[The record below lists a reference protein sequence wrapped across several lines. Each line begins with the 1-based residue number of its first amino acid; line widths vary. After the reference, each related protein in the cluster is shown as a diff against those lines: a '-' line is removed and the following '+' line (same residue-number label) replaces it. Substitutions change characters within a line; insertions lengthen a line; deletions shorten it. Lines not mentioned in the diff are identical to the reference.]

1 MPTSTEP
8 TRGVQ
13 LKEGSFT
20 FPLHYKCRVDV
31 KALKEIPRKLNICA
45 QGIESLN
52 DLFYEAPPE
61 KKEGVLTQKAIWE
74 NVLERILDMKAFN
87 ASSSYTNLSNQILP
101 LCVLLPEERQYF
113 PIDAVFSKEP
123 TNPFL
128 ETKRFARE
136 LLDIVAAIKTIRE
149 EKVFGYPDFHIYPGK
164 DAFVLTDTETGERR
178 IVLGIYSIVPGDVEE
193 TISSDQ
199 LSIRAI
205 KDLIQQR
212 WDKSQFRKIMKSND
226 LDTIIAHLKKLS
238 QDIPTWKNIGIKT
251 GYAAVYS
258 TLIFLVFSAIMTA
271 IGYVKTADLEEMNLY
286 LISEEVENP
295 VKTKLLP
302 SVTTVDGYKQDTTS
316 QIRILLEAGKRS
328 DQTFQVIGTYRSW
341 FRLTKLG
348 ILTDIAQTLD
358 KVYHLDYN
366 SPMKLGEFV
375 AEPQLKSLEIIP
387 AKDDYTFR
395 FKAQEKWDRERFRM
409 ISSKPQATVD
419 GKKPASGPM
428 VEVEAIVQRPRWTLE
443 MEPNM
448 IAFQEATSQVQSVST
463 DSIKIYTNP
472 TDEEKRSGAKVAEAN
487 LQSYF
492 TISFDRLGV
501 PIQIHYLDPNGVP
514 LAQMM
519 FDSFEEGK
527 LKSAPKLRSVKIG
540 TKKKTEEGEGDEET
554 ESEGEET
561 EEKLPEDRDPK
572 TAKRAPVLPMLKRID
587 TFWLRRTDAVAQI
600 ALQMGFISKEQ
611 QVECV
616 RIWRATPGLEMD
628 KILLEKAYINKKQ
641 HESILQKCQ
650 KDEEPF
656 AAERIQDLYYRL
668 HELPKE
674 VNAVKVVVLSR
685 HLPSDEI
692 KGQLHIAVPGV
703 SKPLSVPITF
713 HPKQNIEFSPKEVV
727 DIRDQVTGIAI
738 PISLERRVW
747 GESKK
752 FPLHELQ
759 SFTFQIMQK
768 PNSPR
773 LEGFGPFSICVQRRQ
788 DPDNLFFYNTATGET
803 CKITEYTRR
812 SGKFFFAARP
822 ETYGK
827 SETEFFETLDIN
839 NRNVF
844 GIREA
849 IAKTASQIY
858 VIILTDKNVE
868 EASIV
873 LKWRGGDKAAELP
886 ISARSAEALKLVRWK
901 ADSSAKE
908 LSRYNTK
915 DWMEKISVEGPL
927 GFAQYQAIIFS
938 GEQAD
943 KDVSSD
949 VIVNIE
955 KPELL
960 NILYQTVDGDW
971 FSHISQEIPGIKM
984 LSKPVSQLK
993 LEKIGKDKDQKQ
1005 YFRPETKEIGRIE
1018 KYLMVPGVN
1027 VKPGHPKEKV
1037 PVTFYYPA
1045 KDMRVNLDVEVSCLE
1060 SPKVD
1065 WVVKMDDTQK
1075 ALKIKVLNYPKSQAA
1090 LLTEKLQFL
1099 STCASI
1105 ALLHSQYHT
1114 DLKASDVD
1122 QKLSDTIRWSLES
1135 VGFHGPSNPPA
1146 ALGKLGETIKLAIKT
1161 QNEAGLKKTME
1172 ITKETLLL
1180 SWSQQAQSVLD
1191 YHLELGKIQQAL
1203 KEGKALKTSEF
1214 ELNVQLQ
1221 LKRELPPLV
1230 EEPER
1235 FLEIELSIPF
1245 DKLVLDKKT
1254 QPIVQLQDGYYY
1266 NIPKNFASASNVR
1279 KMLSE
1284 IYPYPEA
1291 FPVQDTNL
1299 EKTDLQVSK
1308 TYYENI
1314 LQYSLWEQRLREFK
1328 KEQSEFWVAM
1338 LGVTSEITDV
1348 DGNIDT
1354 KEVSKIGEE
1363 IQKQLRT
1370 YFISPIEINR
1380 VFWSELKDK
1389 ARGQA
1394 EENRK
1399 SLGKE
1404 EQSGV
1409 LRFVERSMMSQL
1421 TDKKCWYTN
1430 FSFVVD
1436 RLMVDRCP
1444 YHQWIYIKTYRPTLE
1459 GFEGEEVKLRI
1470 FKRDGLSISP
1480 YPGQEY
1486 NVEILSDATG
1496 YTKLVMVK
1504 GVTLFQDWFDKH
1516 PSSELKAS
1524 KEENRLQV
1532 KFYYDEMGT
1541 EKELTRPGVGGPPI
1555 IDFEAHPASVILFQ
1569 VKGYHITPDRLR
1581 QLAREKNFAITTTK
1595 GKTKYIWT
1603 FNFDNGPIL
1612 VPFSYKIQK
1621 SLDTLVSITPHI
1633 LNWKQDPP
1641 PAENERNLET
1651 FAAKYDMEFLYINTQ
1666 AQLPMSHFF
1675 PYNNFEDICKD
1686 YNQQSMSSNRMIDF
1700 LEKLFE
1706 VSDQIDRSI
1715 KFKWNQDLTNFY
1727 SKEQNKDQ
1735 MFRYSYPNNHEL
1747 RLNVPALFEKPEK
1760 FQGTGHPELKAPPGQ
1775 RTAVIWRIVP
1785 SKTSQQFAQRGFPK
1799 YIMEKQYFPN
1809 SEPVFSKE

>member
-20 FPLHYKCRVDV
+20 FPPHYKCRVDV
-31 KALKEIPRKLNICA
+31 NALKEIPRKLNICA

-61 KKEGVLTQKAIWE
+61 QKEGVLTQKAIWE

-101 LCVLLPEERQYF
+101 LRVLLPEERQYF

-136 LLDIVAAIKTIRE
+136 LLDIVAAIKTLRQ
-149 EKVFGYPDFHIYPGK
+149 EKLFGHPDFHVYPGK

-193 TISSDQ
+193 TISTEQ
-199 LSIRAI
+199 LSLMAI

-212 WDKSQFRKIMKSND
+212 WDKSQFRKILKSND
-226 LDTIIAHLKKLS
+226 LDTIILHLKKLS
-238 QDIPTWKNIGIKT
+238 QDIPTWKNLGIKT

-258 TLIFLVFSAIMTA
+258 TIIFLIFSAIMTA
-271 IGYVKTADLEEMNLY
+271 IGYLKTADLEEMNLY
-286 LISEEVENP
+286 LVSEEGEKV
-295 VKTKLLP
+295 VKTKLIP
-302 SVTTVDGYKQDTTS
+302 SVTAVEGYKQDTVS
-316 QIRILLEAGKRS
+316 QIRVLLEAGKRS
-328 DQTFQVIGTYRSW
+328 EQTFQVIGTYRSW
-341 FRLTKLG
+341 LRLSKLG
-348 ILTDIAQTLD
+348 ILNDVAQVLD
-358 KVYHLDYN
+358 KAYHLDYSN
-366 SPMKLGEFV
+366 AMKLGEFI
-375 AEPQLKSLEIIP
+375 AEPQLKSLEVIP
-387 AKDDYTFR
+387 AKDEFTFR
-395 FKAQEKWDRERFRM
+395 FKPQERWERERFRM
-409 ISSKPQATVD
+409 ISSKPLATPTD
-419 GKKPASGPM
+419 DKKVATPM
-428 VEVEAIVQRPRWTLE
+428 VEVEAIIQRPKWTLE

-448 IAFQEATSQVQSVST
+448 IAFQEATAQVQSIST
-463 DSIKIYTNP
+463 DPIKVYANP
-472 TDEEKRSGAKVAEAN
+472 TEEEKNSGAKLAEAN

-492 TISFDRLGV
+492 TVSFDRLGV

-527 LKSAPKLRSVKIG
+527 LKSAPKVRSVKVG
-540 TKKKTEEGEGDEET
+540 TKKKSDEGDEE
-554 ESEGEET
+554 ESESEDS
-561 EEKLPEDRDPK
+561 EEKVSEDRD
-572 TAKRAPVLPMLKRID
+572 AKSGTKRTPVLPLLKRID
-587 TFWLRRTDAVAQI
+587 TFWLKRTDAVAQI

-616 RIWRATPGLEMD
+616 RIWRGTPGLEMD
-628 KILLEKAYINKKQ
+628 KILLDKAYINKKQ
-641 HESILQKCQ
+641 HEAILQKSQ
-650 KDEEPF
+650 KDEESLS
-656 AAERIQDLYYRL
+656 AESINDLYYRL

-685 HLPSDEI
+685 HLPSEEI
-692 KGQLHIAVPGV
+692 KGQLHIAVPGI

-727 DIRDQVTGIAI
+727 DIRDQVTGIAL
-738 PISLERRVW
+738 PISLEKRVW

-759 SFTFQIMQK
+759 SFTFQIIEK
-768 PNSPR
+768 KGSHK
-773 LEGFGPFSICVQRRQ
+773 LDGFGSFSLCVQRRQ

-803 CKITEYTRR
+803 CKITEYTRK

-827 SETEFFETLDIN
+827 SETEFFETLDVN

-849 IAKTASQIY
+849 IAKTASQLYI
-858 VIILTDKNVE
+858 IILTDKNVE
-868 EASIV
+868 EASLV
-873 LKWRGGDKAAELP
+873 LKWRGGEKAAELP

-901 ADSSAKE
+901 VDSSAKDIA
-908 LSRYNTK
+908 RYNPK
-915 DWMEKISVEGPL
+915 DWMEKVSVEGPL
-927 GFAQYQAIIFS
+927 GFAQYQAIVFS
-938 GEQAD
+938 GEQPD

-949 VIVNIE
+949 VIVHIE
-955 KPELL
+955 KPEVL

-971 FSHISQEIPGIKM
+971 FSHITQETQGIKL
-984 LSKPVSQLK
+984 LSKPASQLK
-993 LEKIGKDKDQKQ
+993 LDKVGKDKDQKT
-1005 YFRPETKEIGRIE
+1005 YFRPEIKEIGRIE
-1018 KYLMVPGVN
+1018 KFLMVPGVN
-1027 VKPGHPKEKV
+1027 VKAGHKKESV

-1045 KDMRVNLDVEVSCLE
+1045 KDMKVNVDVEVSCAP

-1065 WVVKMDDTQK
+1065 WLVKMDDAQK
-1075 ALKIKVLNYPKSQAA
+1075 ALKIKVFNYPKSQAGN
-1090 LLTEKLQFL
+1090 LTEMLQYL

-1105 ALLHSQYHT
+1105 SLLHSQYHT
-1114 DLKASDVD
+1114 DWKASEVD
-1122 QKLSDTIRWSLES
+1122 QKFADTIRWSLES
-1135 VGFHGPSNPPA
+1135 IGFHGPSNPPA

-1161 QNEAGLKKTME
+1161 ENEAGLKKTFE
-1172 ITKETLLL
+1172 ITKETLLF
-1180 SWSQQAQSVLD
+1180 SWSQQAQSLLN
-1191 YHLELGKIQQAL
+1191 YHLELDRVQQAL
-1203 KEGKALKTSEF
+1203 LSGKSFKSPEF
-1214 ELNVQLQ
+1214 ELSIQLQ
-1221 LKRELPPLV
+1221 PKRELPPLV
-1230 EEPER
+1230 DEPER
-1235 FLEIELSIPF
+1235 FVEIELSIPF

-1266 NIPKNFASASNVR
+1266 NIPKNFDSVPHVKQMISN
-1279 KMLSE
+1279 L
-1284 IYPYPEA
+1284 YPYPET

-1299 EKTDLQVSK
+1299 EKANLQVSR

-1348 DGNIDT
+1348 DGNIDA

-1363 IQKQLRT
+1363 IQKQLRA

-1380 VFWSELKDK
+1380 VFWSELKNK
-1389 ARGQA
+1389 TRGEA

-1399 SLGKE
+1399 VLGKE
-1404 EQSGV
+1404 EESGV

-1444 YHQWIYIKTYRPTLE
+1444 YHQWIYIKTYRPNLE

-1504 GVTLFQDWFDKH
+1504 GVTLFQDWFMQH

-1581 QLAREKNFAITTTK
+1581 QLAREKDFTITTTK
-1595 GKTKYIWT
+1595 GKTKWRWT
-1603 FNFDNGPIL
+1603 FSFDNGPIL
-1612 VPFSYKIQK
+1612 VPFSYKIKK
-1621 SLDTLVSITPHI
+1621 SLDELVSITPHI

-1641 PAENERNLET
+1641 PAEDERNLSSLAT
-1651 FAAKYDMEFLYINTQ
+1651 KYDMEFLYINTQ

-1706 VSDQIDRSI
+1706 VSDQIDKSI

-1727 SKEQNKDQ
+1727 SKEQHKDQ

-1747 RLNVPALFEKPEK
+1747 RLNVPAIFEKPEK
-1760 FQGTGHPELKAPPGQ
+1760 FQGTGHPELKATPGQ

-1785 SKTSQQFAQRGFPK
+1785 SKTSQQFIQRGFPK
-1799 YIMEKQYFPN
+1799 YIMEKQYFPS

>member
-1 MPTSTEP
+1 LPTSNEP

-20 FPLHYKCRVDV
+20 FPPHYKCRVDV
-31 KALKEIPRKLNICA
+31 KALKEIPRKLNICG

-61 KKEGVLTQKAIWE
+61 QKEGVLTQKAIWE
-74 NVLERILDMKAFN
+74 NVLERVLDMKAFN
-87 ASSSYTNLSNQILP
+87 ASSSYTDLATKILP
-101 LCVLLPEERQYF
+101 LRVLLPEERQYF
-113 PIDAVFSKEP
+113 PIDAVFAKEP

-136 LLDIVAAIKTIRE
+136 LLDLVAAIKTLRE
-149 EKVFGYPDFHIYPGK
+149 EKVFGHPDFHVYPGK

-178 IVLGIYSIVPGDVEE
+178 IMLGMYSIVPGEVEE
-193 TISSDQ
+193 SVPTEQ
-199 LSIRAI
+199 LSIMAI

-212 WDKSQFRKIMKSND
+212 WDKGQFRKILKAND
-226 LDTIIAHLKKLS
+226 LDTILFHLKKLA

-258 TLIFLVFSAIMTA
+258 TIIFLAFSFLMTA
-271 IGYVKTADLEEMNLY
+271 IGYLKTADLEEMNLY
-286 LISEEVENP
+286 LVKKDGENY

-302 SVTTVDGYKQDTTS
+302 SVINVEGYKQDATS

-328 DQTFQVIGTYRSW
+328 EETFQVIGTYRSW
-341 FRLTKLG
+341 FRLSKLG
-348 ILTDIAQTLD
+348 IVTDVCRALD
-358 KVYHLDYN
+358 KAYHLDYN
-366 SPMKLGEFV
+366 SPMNLKEFL

-387 AKDDYTFR
+387 TEDEFTFR
-395 FKAQEKWDRERFRM
+395 FKPQDKWDRERFR
-409 ISSKPQATVD
+409 ILSSIPQPMVE
-419 GKKPASGPM
+419 GKKVSAGPM
-428 VEVEAIVQRPRWTLE
+428 VELETIIQRPKWTLE

-448 IAFQEATSQVQSVST
+448 IAFQEAVSQVASIST

-472 TDEEKRSGAKVAEAN
+472 TEDEKSAGAKVAEAN

-492 TISFDRLGV
+492 TVSFDRLGV

-540 TKKKTEEGEGDEET
+540 TKKKAEEGEEESETEDEER
-554 ESEGEET
+554 
-561 EEKLPEDRDPK
+561 EEKVSEDRESK
-572 TAKRAPVLPMLKRID
+572 SSGKRTPVLPTVKRID
-587 TFWLRRTDAVAQI
+587 TFWLKRTDAVAQI

-616 RIWRATPGLEMD
+616 RIWRGTPGLEME
-628 KILLEKAYINKKQ
+628 KILLDKNYINKKQ
-641 HESILQKCQ
+641 HESILQKMQ
-650 KDEEPF
+650 KNEEES
-656 AAERIQDLYYRL
+656 AGETIQDVYYRL

-685 HLPSDEI
+685 HLPSEEI
-692 KGQLHIAVPGV
+692 KGQLHIAVPGI

-759 SFTFQIMQK
+759 SFTFQIVEK
-768 PNSPR
+768 AGSPK
-773 LEGFGPFSICVQRRQ
+773 LDGFGAFSLCVQRRQ

-803 CKITEYTRR
+803 CKITEYTRK
-812 SGKFFFAARP
+812 SGKFFFAAKP

-827 SETEFFETLDIN
+827 SETEFFETLDIT

-849 IAKTASQIY
+849 IAKTASQLY
-858 VIILTDKNVE
+858 IIVLTDKNVE
-868 EASIV
+868 EASLI
-873 LKWRGGDKAAELP
+873 LKWRGGEKAADLP
-886 ISARSAEALKLVRWK
+886 ISARSAETLKLVQWK
-901 ADSSAKE
+901 ADTAAKE
-908 LSRYNTK
+908 IARYNPK
-915 DWMEKISVEGPL
+915 DWIEKLSIEGPL

-938 GEQAD
+938 GEQPD

-949 VIVNIE
+949 VIVSIE

-971 FSHISQEIPGIKM
+971 FSHIPQEIPGVKI
-984 LSKPVSQLK
+984 LSKPSTQIK
-993 LEKIGKDKDQKQ
+993 IEKIGKDKDQKV
-1005 YFRPETKEIGRIE
+1005 YFRPESKDIGRIE
-1018 KYLMVPGVN
+1018 KYLLVPGRN
-1027 VKPGHPKEKV
+1027 VKPGHKSESV
-1037 PVTFYYPA
+1037 PVVFYYPQ
-1045 KDMRVNLDVEVSCLE
+1045 KDMRVSLDIAISCAE

-1065 WVVKMDDTQK
+1065 WLVKMDDDKKT
-1075 ALKIKVLNYPKSQAA
+1075 LKIKVVNYPKAQAA
-1090 LLTEKLQFL
+1090 SLTEKFQFL

-1114 DLKASDVD
+1114 EWKASEVD
-1122 QKLSDTIRWSLES
+1122 QKFADTIRWSLES
-1135 VGFHGPSNPPA
+1135 IGFHGPATPPS
-1146 ALGKLGETIKLAIKT
+1146 ALGKLGDTIKLAIKT
-1161 QNEAGLKKTME
+1161 ENEAGLKKTYE
-1172 ITKETLLL
+1172 ITKETLLF
-1180 SWSQQAQSVLD
+1180 SWSQQAQSLLN
-1191 YHLELGKIQQAL
+1191 YHLELDRIKDALTQGKS
-1203 KEGKALKTSEF
+1203 LKTSEF

-1221 LKRELPPLV
+1221 PKRELPPLV

-1235 FLEIELSIPF
+1235 FVEIELSLPY

-1254 QPIVQLQDGYYY
+1254 EPIVQLQDGYYY
-1266 NIPKNFASASNVR
+1266 NIPKNFDSVANV
-1279 KMLSE
+1279 KEMIAQL
-1284 IYPYPEA
+1284 YPYPDV

-1299 EKTDLQVSK
+1299 EKTDLKVSK

-1314 LQYSLWEQRLREFK
+1314 LQYSLWEQRLKEFK

-1348 DGNIDT
+1348 DGKIDT
-1354 KEVSKIGEE
+1354 KEVNKIGEE

-1370 YFISPIEINR
+1370 YFISPIEITR

-1389 ARGQA
+1389 TRGEA
-1394 EENRK
+1394 DSNRK
-1399 SLGKE
+1399 ALGKE
-1404 EQSGV
+1404 EQSGI

-1444 YHQWIYIKTYRPTLE
+1444 YHQWIYIKTYRPTIE
-1459 GFEGEEVKLRI
+1459 GYEGEEVKLRI

-1480 YPGQEY
+1480 YPGAEY
-1486 NVEILSDATG
+1486 NVEILKDATE
-1496 YTKLVMVK
+1496 YTNLITVK
-1504 GVTLFQDWFDKH
+1504 GVTLFQDWFTQH
-1516 PSSELKAS
+1516 PSNELKAS
-1524 KEENRLQV
+1524 KVENRLQV
-1532 KFYYDEMGT
+1532 KFYYDDMGT
-1541 EKELTRPGVGGPPI
+1541 EKELIRPGVGGPPI
-1555 IDFEAHPASVILFQ
+1555 IDFEASPASVILFQ

-1581 QLAREKNFAITTTK
+1581 QLAREKDFTIKTTK
-1595 GKTKYIWT
+1595 GKTKWIWT
-1603 FNFDNGPIL
+1603 FSFDNGPIL
-1612 VPFSYKIQK
+1612 VPFSYKIKK
-1621 SLDTLVSITPHI
+1621 SLDDVIKITPHI

-1641 PAENERNLET
+1641 PAEEERNLVSLAT
-1651 FAAKYDMEFLYINTQ
+1651 KYDMEFLYINTQ
-1666 AQLPMSHFF
+1666 SQLPMSHFF

-1706 VSDQIDRSI
+1706 VSDQIEKSI
-1715 KFKWNQDLTNFY
+1715 KFKWNLDLSNFY
-1727 SKEQNKDQ
+1727 SKEQHKDQ

-1747 RLNVPALFEKPEK
+1747 RLNVPAIFEKPEK
-1760 FQGTGHPELKAPPGQ
+1760 YQGSDHPQLQVAPGQ

-1785 SKTSQQFAQRGFPK
+1785 SKTSQPSIQRGFPK